1 MYSYEKYVK
10 LCHELRQKKPTPVA
24 EEAGV
29 HKSLISR
36 WKSGGGIT
44 DSSAFR
50 LAECLG
56 VDVSELTEESSV
68 FYDKF
73 VELCAKKQIS
83 PCAAAEEMGYQR
95 SVVTRWSKGTAPRDA
110 TIQRVANYFGVS
122 ASFLK
127 GEEQKENP
135 TSPKADEVDE
145 VTMELLDIIQNGTDV
160 DRQDMLDMLRIFSKR
175 RETR

>member
-1 MYSYEKYVK
+1 
-10 LCHELRQKKPTPVA
+10 
-24 EEAGV
+24 
-29 HKSLISR
+29 
-36 WKSGGGIT
+36 
-44 DSSAFR
+44 

-56 VDVSELTEESSV
+56 VDVSELTEEPTV

-135 TSPKADEVDE
+135 AVISDNEVDE
-145 VTMELLDIIQNGTDV
+145 VTMELLEIINNGSDA
-160 DRQDMLDMLRIFSKR
+160 DRQDMLDMLRIFNKR
-175 RETR
+175 REKG